1 MFRKKFYENVFP
13 KRYLSL
19 TLSNVHLKHGFSFIF
34 LSEHDFR
41 WVFFTRFLMQQGVAT
56 VVGFLEY
63 WLGDMVA
70 LPGCWAPEKAVA
82 VILLPLLLSAAVL

>member
-1 MFRKKFYENVFP
+1 MLPNVLIFILM
-13 KRYLSL
+13 KNILSIYLVCIL
-19 TLSNVHLKHGFSFIF
+19 F
-34 LSEHDFR
+34 SEHDFR

-63 WLGDMVA
+63 WLGDMVQ
-70 LPGCWAPEKAVA
+70 LPGCWSPEKAVA

>member
-1 MFRKKFYENVFP
+1 
-13 KRYLSL
+13 
-19 TLSNVHLKHGFSFIF
+19 
-34 LSEHDFR
+34 
-41 WVFFTRFLMQQGVAT
+41 MQQGVAT